1 MILIIKVRLKAKQF
15 NPWIAKFINLIDV
28 LIGLLYLFKDLTRY
42 VSRYLMI
49 NWLINRIVDR
59 LIYLTLI
66 DNIPMKWM
74 LIDLFVDHY
83 QIN

>member
-1 MILIIKVRLKAKQF
+1 MDCT
-15 NPWIAKFINLIDV
+15 FINLIDV
-28 LIGLLYLFKDLTRY
+28 FIGLLYLFKDLT
-42 VSRYLMI
+42 RYLMI

-74 LIDLFVDHY
+74 LIELFVDHY
-83 QIN
+83 QID